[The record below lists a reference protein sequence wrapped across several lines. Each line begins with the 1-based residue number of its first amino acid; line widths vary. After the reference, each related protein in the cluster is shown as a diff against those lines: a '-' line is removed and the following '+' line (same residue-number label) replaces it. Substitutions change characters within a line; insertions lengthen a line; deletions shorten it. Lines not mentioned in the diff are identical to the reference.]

1 MVQVKRSFAEA
12 VNWRKFV
19 KIISIVAIIM
29 LVNMLSMPK
38 TDWWFQILIIGL
50 VPIWLLLKSH
60 TDYRMNKDQRT
71 KTLHNIK
78 EIRAEKLKR
87 LNKRFKW

>member
-1 MVQVKRSFAEA
+1 MIPRKGDQVFCKKD
-12 VNWRKFV
+12 W
-19 KIISIVAIIM
+19 I
-29 LVNMLSMPK
+29 PK
-38 TDWWFQILIIGL
+38 TDWWFPILT
-50 VPIWLLLKSH
+50 H